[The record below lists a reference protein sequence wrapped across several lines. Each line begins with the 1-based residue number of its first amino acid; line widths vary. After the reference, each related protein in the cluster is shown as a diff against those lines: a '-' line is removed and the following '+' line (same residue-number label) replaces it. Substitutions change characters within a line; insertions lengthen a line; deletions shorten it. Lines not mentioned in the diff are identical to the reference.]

1 VHSGVCPYWKME
13 VIFEMYR
20 HIGSKVFSRAHFKY
34 VRWITFDFDFAA
46 GNLQGGCS
54 EDISARRKSLLCKS
68 LSIRFY
74 YNLMC
79 VCVWIHENCCFTKRW
94 RRRSWISKLRPPFL
108 LVLVLLGV
116 LTEVSEEGGGRRLC
130 GDLHKMQ
137 MVL

>member
-1 VHSGVCPYWKME
+1 ME

-79 VCVWIHENCCFTKRW
+79 VCVNSRKLLFYKTMTSSVLDFKAAAAIFAGTSS
-94 RRRSWISKLRPPFL
+94 SWCSN
-108 LVLVLLGV
+108 
-116 LTEVSEEGGGRRLC
+116 
-130 GDLHKMQ
+130 
-137 MVL
+137 